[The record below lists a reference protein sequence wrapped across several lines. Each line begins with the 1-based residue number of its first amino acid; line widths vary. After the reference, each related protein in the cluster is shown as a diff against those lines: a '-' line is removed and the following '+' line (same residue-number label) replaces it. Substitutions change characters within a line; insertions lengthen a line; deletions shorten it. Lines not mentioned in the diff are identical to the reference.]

1 MQINIC
7 MWILHLLPDALI
19 AWIVNLILIA
29 GTVVTVAGF
38 FVRFIPFVN
47 TYRIPVQIVGILL
60 LTAGV
65 YFQGGYTTE
74 IAWRERVREVE
85 AKLAVAEKQS
95 AEVNTEIVTK
105 TVTQTRIVKE
115 RGDDIVRY
123 VDREVVKNQEVIK
136 FVENCPIPDIIIN
149 THNAAALNK
158 PIEEKK

>member
-1 MQINIC
+1 

-19 AWIVNLILIA
+19 AWIVNTILIA
-29 GTVVTVAGF
+29 GAVITAAGF

-47 TYRIPVQIVGILL
+47 TYRIPVQVVGILL
-60 LTAGV
+60 LTTGV

-74 IAWRERVREVE
+74 MAWRERVKEVE

-95 AEVNTEIVTK
+95 AEVNTEIVTRV
-105 TVTQTRIVKE
+105 VTQTKIVRE
-115 RGDDIVRY
+115 RGDDIIKY

-136 FVENCPIPDIIIN
+136 FVENCPIPEIIIN
-149 THNAAALNK
+149 THNAAALNR

>member
-19 AWIVNLILIA
+19 AWIVNIVLIA

-47 TYRIPVQIVGILL
+47 QYRIPVQIAGIVL
-60 LTAGV
+60 LTIGV

-74 IAWRERVREVE
+74 MAWRERVREVE
-85 AKLAVAEKQS
+85 AKLQQAEKQS

-105 TVTQTRIVKE
+105 VVTQTKIVRE
-115 RGDDIVRY
+115 RGDDIIRY

-136 FVENCPIPDIIIN
+136 FVENCPIPEIIVN
-149 THNAAALNK
+149 THNAAALNR